1 MHGRNNPL
9 PPVVLG
15 MRAGCCPDPE
25 PGPDGSRARHL
36 IRTRAADDTD
46 DGHDGAEPHL
56 IRSRHYKNATDEDG
70 NHLSAGVER
79 DVPWVAIAPVVHA
92 IRILERIVPD
102 GHLLFDLNDHQF
114 QSKHRKTGS
123 LKAPAMRIRIEDFVA
138 WANTE
143 ALAQGLPDEVV
154 PPDPHGRIGT
164 ARFRRSL
171 AWHIARRPGGLVA
184 LAIQYS
190 HIRTALA
197 TEVSEGYASRSRG
210 GIHRIIDIET
220 ALAVA
225 ETAADLREHFEA
237 GGGVSG
243 PAARRALT
251 QAASTP
257 RFEGREV
264 KADFARK
271 FLARDGAVL
280 YDNPHAL
287 LLCLYKR
294 DRALCAKGEAREA
307 PTLDQCVA
315 GCGNIVRTDH
325 HAAQLR
331 ERADI
336 LGKKAAHTP
345 QPVGDRLRA
354 NATRLRSYADNH
366 DRTRITRQET
376 SA

>member
-1 MHGRNNPL
+1 M
-9 PPVVLG
+9 
-15 MRAGCCPDPE
+15 
-25 PGPDGSRARHL
+25 
-36 IRTRAADDTD
+36 
-46 DGHDGAEPHL
+46 
-56 IRSRHYKNATDEDG
+56 
-70 NHLSAGVER
+70 
-79 DVPWVAIAPVVHA
+79 
-92 IRILERIVPD
+92 
-102 GHLLFDLNDHQF
+102 
-114 QSKHRKTGS
+114 
-123 LKAPAMRIRIEDFVA
+123 
-138 WANTE
+138 
-143 ALAQGLPDEVV
+143 
-154 PPDPHGRIGT
+154 
-164 ARFRRSL
+164 
-171 AWHIARRPGGLVA
+171 
-184 LAIQYS
+184 
-190 HIRTALA
+190 RTALA

-237 GGGVSG
+237 GGGLSG

-331 ERADI
+331 EHADI
-336 LGKKAAHTP
+336 LDKKAAHTP

>member
-1 MHGRNNPL
+1 
-9 PPVVLG
+9 
-15 MRAGCCPDPE
+15 MRAGCCPDPD
-25 PGPDGSRARHL
+25 PKPDSSRGRHL
-36 IRTRAADDTD
+36 IHTQTDPSDGDDE
-46 DGHDGAEPHL
+46 AEPHL

-79 DVPWVAIAPVVHA
+79 DIPWVAIAPVVCA
-92 IRILERIVPD
+92 IRVLERIVPE
-102 GHLLFDLNDHQF
+102 GHLLFDLNAHQF
-114 QSKHRKTGS
+114 QSRHRKTGS
-123 LKAPAMRIRIEDFVA
+123 LKASAMRIRIEDFVT
-138 WANTE
+138 WANAE
-143 ALAQGLPDEVV
+143 AIAHGLPGEVI

-171 AWHIARRPGGLVA
+171 AWHIARSPGGLVA
-184 LAIQYS
+184 LAIQYG

-210 GIHRIIDIET
+210 GIHRIIDMET

-271 FLARDGAVL
+271 FLARDGAIL

-294 DRALCAKGEAREA
+294 DRALCARGTTRDS

-315 GCGNIVRTDH
+315 GCGNIVRTDR

-331 ERADI
+331 ERADT
-336 LGKKAAHTP
+336 LDKKATHTP
-345 QPVGDRLRA
+345 QPIGDRLRTNA
-354 NATRLRSYADNH
+354 NRLRSYADDH
-366 DRTRITRQET
+366 DRTRITHQET
-376 SA
+376 PA